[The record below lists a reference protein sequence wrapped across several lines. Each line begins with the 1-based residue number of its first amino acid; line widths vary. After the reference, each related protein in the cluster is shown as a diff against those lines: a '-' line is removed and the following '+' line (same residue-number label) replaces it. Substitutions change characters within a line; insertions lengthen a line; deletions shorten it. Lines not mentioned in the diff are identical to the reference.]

1 MHQGMS
7 EKRSFERVEKEFLAE
22 MDAINSRLFVKSE
35 DKETSLDKKLS
46 EKDKT
51 VYQYMNVCLLIR
63 LIRLIRLVELFFF
76 IS

>member
-63 LIRLIRLVELFFF
+63 LVELFFF